1 MLKSGSVQELLER
14 LRAAAATLGA
24 STPHEAGGSG
34 GGDDVLFQAL
44 SDVSRHYG
52 LSFRPHAIRAGIALV
67 SGRLPLEHLP
77 QAASRAGLEA
87 EVVRLQIASLAAGPF
102 PLLLVHTDRSADIVW
117 DYDTESGA
125 LLSAP
130 GSPDA
135 RARIAPDE
143 LSRIWT
149 GSAVR
154 FKPAPRAE
162 DRRGAEAIASSRPD
176 WFLPAFRMSRRVYA
190 EAITATLALNVLAL
204 AMPLFT
210 MNVYDRVLPN
220 AAAETLWA
228 LAIGVLLATGFDF
241 LIKTLRGR
249 FVDHAARRADVV
261 LSSLIFSR
269 VLGARLQG
277 GAQSAGVRANTLRE
291 YETLREFYNSA
302 TLTTFGDLPFLALF
316 VLMTW
321 VVGGSLVLVLLVAI
335 PVVLAIAWATQRHLV
350 ALSETSFRDAAQKS
364 AVAVEALST
373 LETIKAAR
381 AESFVAAKW
390 ERAVADQVRSS
401 TQIRHI
407 SNLGI
412 NAVHVSQS
420 VAQVLMIVV
429 GFYMV
434 AAGTLTTGALIAATM
449 LAGRALQPLA
459 QIAGIVA
466 RLHQARLSHRSLT
479 AIVEA
484 PQERPD
490 DAELISD
497 FPTGGAIAFEDVVF
511 GYDPDGPPAL
521 RGVSFSIAPG
531 ERVGI
536 VGPIG
541 TGKSTVLRLVHG
553 LHLPRSG
560 RVLVGGI
567 PTNLADPSALRARIG
582 YAMQQADLF
591 HGTIRS
597 NLAMT
602 TQGASD
608 ADLMSAAQAATLA
621 DWALRL
627 PKGFDTPVRERGAG
641 LSGGQ
646 RQTVALARALVGVPP
661 IVLLDEP
668 TSELDTNSER
678 EVVARLRRDLDGRT
692 VLLVTHRPAL
702 LDLVDRLIVID
713 NGKVH
718 LDGPKG
724 AVLAS
729 LASGA
734 RTRAAGAGENAR

>member
-1 MLKSGSVQELLER
+1 MLKTGSVQELLER

-434 AAGTLTTGALIAATM
+434 AAGTLITGADRGHDACRPRAA
-449 LAGRALQPLA
+449 AARADRRNCRAPA
-459 QIAGIVA
+459 SGASVP
-466 RLHQARLSHRSLT
+466 SLT
-479 AIVEA
+479 DGN
-484 PQERPD
+484 RR
-490 DAELISD
+490 
-497 FPTGGAIAFEDVVF
+497 GAA
-511 GYDPDGPPAL
+511 G
-521 RGVSFSIAPG
+521 APG
-531 ERVGI
+531 R
-536 VGPIG
+536 
-541 TGKSTVLRLVHG
+541 R
-553 LHLPRSG
+553 R
-560 RVLVGGI
+560 
-567 PTNLADPSALRARIG
+567 AD
-582 YAMQQADLF
+582 
-591 HGTIRS
+591 
-597 NLAMT
+597 
-602 TQGASD
+602 
-608 ADLMSAAQAATLA
+608 
-621 DWALRL
+621 LRL
-627 PKGFDTPVRERGAG
+627 PGWRRDRFRGCRVRLRSGWPTGAPRGE
-641 LSGGQ
+641 
-646 RQTVALARALVGVPP
+646 
-661 IVLLDEP
+661 LLDCTGRARRDRRADRNRQNHGPETGTRASSATVRP
-668 TSELDTNSER
+668 CAGRWHPHQSRRSLR
-678 EVVARLRRDLDGRT
+678 PARPHRLR
-692 VLLVTHRPAL
+692 H
-702 LDLVDRLIVID
+702 
-713 NGKVH
+713 
-718 LDGPKG
+718 
-724 AVLAS
+724 
-729 LASGA
+729 
-734 RTRAAGAGENAR
+734 AAGGPVSRNDPVEFGHDDAGRE